1 MIIISTTA
9 TYLLSRERKVRVCAQ
24 LALSNFVGLKPDRIR
39 PQHMLALINSKYVEN
54 CGVEMFV
61 GEQSVSVHSRLIR
74 QNYEWLTESLDPHSG
89 LLMTLFSKEV
99 LSQRER
105 DQIIAEKDRF
115 VNNEILLSI
124 ISRKSVEDFKKFII
138 SLNETSQ
145 GYIAEK
151 LTETAI
157 GM

>member
-1 MIIISTTA
+1 MSE
-9 TYLLSRERKVRVCAQ
+9 Y
-24 LALSNFVGLKPDRIR
+24 
-39 PQHMLALINSKYVEN
+39 
-54 CGVEMFV
+54 
-61 GEQSVSVHSRLIR
+61 SRLIR
-74 QNYEWLTESLDPHSG
+74 QNYEWLAESLDPHSG
-89 LLMTLFSKEV
+89 LLMTLYSKEV

-115 VNNEILLSI
+115 VTNEILLSI

-138 SLNETSQ
+138 ALNETSQ

-151 LTETAI
+151 LTVTAI